1 MFKKLMLVG
10 VFFLALALP
19 VRAQEPTE
27 PVVIE
32 VFERL
37 ECTHCQAEKAF
48 LVDLVA
54 QRDDLV
60 VTFYDIVEE
69 PEGYRIWS
77 ELTAVE
83 GLPKVT
89 PTTVVANTVV
99 QGFATPE
106 TTGARLVEL
115 IEKAKQLED
124 QKTAEEIVAAGGTGN
139 VETVAGGTCDD
150 SLTQCDPSAGEFIVN
165 VPFIGAI
172 DVGKYSLG
180 LMSIVLGFV
189 DGFNPCAMW
198 VLVTFL
204 ILLMQVGD
212 KRKMWQMAG
221 LFIVAEAM
229 MYYLIL
235 NVWFTAWDFVG
246 LDKIVTPLVGL
257 LALGS
262 GAYFIYEGWTSD
274 GTCQVTSTGQKK
286 KITERIKTF
295 VSSPLTLASA
305 AGIIGI
311 ALAVNIIEFACS
323 IGVPQAFTK
332 ILELNELGWLGTQWY
347 MLLYILFYMVDDFI
361 VFGLALYSFEKIG
374 LTTKYSKW
382 SNLLGGVLMVL
393 LGLILIFKRGWLVF

>member
-1 MFKKLMLVG
+1 MFKKLLAAG
-10 VFFLALALP
+10 VFLFALALP
-19 VRAQEPTE
+19 AHAQPET
-27 PVVIE
+27 VTIE

-37 ECTHCQAEKAF
+37 SCPHCQAEKEF
-48 LVDLVA
+48 LQELDAERTDVA
-54 QRDDLV
+54 V
-60 VTFYDIVEE
+60 VFYDIEHDAT
-69 PEGYRIWS
+69 GHRLWS
-77 ELTAVE
+77 DLTELE

-89 PTTVVANTVV
+89 PTTVVANTII
-99 QGFATPE
+99 QGFATAD

-115 IEKAKQLED
+115 IAKAKTLENP
-124 QKTAEEIVAAGGTGN
+124 KTAAEIIAAGGLGN
-139 VETVAGGTCDD
+139 VETVADATCDD
-150 SLTQCDPSAGEFIVN
+150 GLTQCAPAEDKFIVN
-165 VPFIGAI
+165 APFVGAI
-172 DVGKYSLG
+172 DVGSYSLG
-180 LMSIVLGFV
+180 LMSVVLGFV

-212 KRKMWQMAG
+212 KRKMWEMAG
-221 LFIVAEAM
+221 LFIIAEAV

-246 LDKIVTPLVGL
+246 LDAVVTPLVGL

-274 GTCQVTSTGQKK
+274 GTCQVTTTGQKK
-286 KITERIKTF
+286 KITDRIQKF
-295 VSSPLTLASA
+295 VSSPLTLATA
-305 AGIIGI
+305 VGIISV

-332 ILELNELGWLGTQWY
+332 ILEMNNLGWWGTQWY
-347 MLLYILFYMVDDFI
+347 MFLYILFYMADDLV

-382 SNLLGGVLMVL
+382 SNLVGGILMVL